1 MPEYPSIPGVTFHS
15 IPKYASGTRTY
26 AISSDGRV
34 WIGEG
39 RSWTPVT
46 PFIPGFVFLRG
57 AANPES
63 TTRVAIADLYQAA
76 FNRALPQESS
86 R

>member
-1 MPEYPSIPGVTFHS
+1 MPEFPSIPGVTFHL
-15 IPKYASGTRTY
+15 IPKYSSGTRSY

-57 AANPES
+57 GVSAYNA
-63 TTRVAIADLYQAA
+63 TRVAIADLYQAA
-76 FNRALPQESS
+76 FNRALPEESS
-86 R
+86 S

>member
-1 MPEYPSIPGVTFHS
+1 MPEYPSIPDVTFRPIPTYHS
-15 IPKYASGTRTY
+15 GSRSY

-57 AANPES
+57 GANPES
-63 TTRVAIADLYQAA
+63 TTRLAIADLYRAA
-76 FNRALPQESS
+76 FHRDLPKEPS